1 MVFGDRNA
9 TIRSDPERLARV
21 FAAALEDHPPYC
33 REELGPILRHQLSAT
48 IEFDLRSL
56 DPGSQRLLRAAAA
69 CGDRDGIQTFGDLF
83 FHEHPPIQLLQLTK
97 DFAKNHLNH
106 PDSPLPPEIAVVL
119 YYGSIIAALVRLN
132 RSLSWLTPADL
143 ARGLVQMLSLPWL
156 DDDLRR
162 LFQQGLARLQPGLE
176 L

>member
-1 MVFGDRNA
+1 MGFGNRNV
-9 TIRSDPERLARV
+9 TIRSDPDRLARV
-21 FAAALEDHPPYC
+21 FAATLEDHPPYC
-33 REELGPILRHQLSAT
+33 REELGPILRHQLSTA
-48 IEFDLRSL
+48 IEFDLGSL

-69 CGDRDGIQTFGDLF
+69 CGDLGGIRTFRDLF
-83 FHEHPPIQLLQLTK
+83 FHEDPPIQLLQLTK

-143 ARGLVQMLSLPWL
+143 ARGIVQMLSLPWL
-156 DDDLRR
+156 EDDLRR
-162 LFQQGLARLQPGLE
+162 LFQEGLARLEPGLE

>member
-1 MVFGDRNA
+1 MVFGNRNV
-9 TIRSDPERLARV
+9 TIRSDPDRLARI
-21 FAAALEDHPPYC
+21 FAATLEDHPPYC
-33 REELGPILRHQLSAT
+33 REELGPILRHQLSAAV
-48 IEFDLRSL
+48 EFDLGSL

-69 CGDRDGIQTFGDLF
+69 CGDQGGIRTFRDLF
-83 FHEHPPIQLLQLTK
+83 SHEHPPIQLLQLTK

-119 YYGSIIAALVRLN
+119 YYASIISGLVRLK

-156 DDDLRR
+156 DEELRR
-162 LFQQGLARLQPGLE
+162 LFDQGLALLQPNLE